1 MRAFRAMVLALCT
14 MSFPMQAH
22 ALGIKFCNDI
32 EDDRSR
38 MACLQE
44 HISQMEETIVALG
57 GQVAALEHELGEKLG
72 VGVTYKLRSVAQ
84 GQCLGLTGDKQP
96 ALVACDNPDSWILLA
111 GPQIKKPEK
120 PAAPAANPTPAP
132 SAASSQTPPA
142 AAPTSAAQP
151 NAANPCKGLDQLG
164 CTAKSADCA
173 WKPDKNKCGRKNSQ

>member
-1 MRAFRAMVLALCT
+1 MRAFTGMVLALCT
-14 MSFPMQAH
+14 MGFPMQVYAV
-22 ALGIKFCNDI
+22 GMKFCDDI
-32 EDDRSR
+32 QDDRSR

-44 HISQMEETIVALG
+44 HISQLEETIVTLG
-57 GQVAALEHELGEKLG
+57 GQVAALEHELEEKLG
-72 VGVTYKLRSVAQ
+72 TGVTYKLRSVAQ

-120 PAAPAANPTPAP
+120 PATPAANPAP
-132 SAASSQTPPA
+132 SAAKSEMPPA
-142 AAPTSAAQP
+142 AAPASAAQP

-164 CTAKSADCA
+164 CTAKSASCE